1 MPNKTPPLSADA
13 RRLVT
18 VGTTLFG
25 DRWQSPL
32 ARGMGVVPS
41 ALSMIAAG
49 DRPMTEGLTVAL
61 RNFLTTHEAQLRQ
74 QLAFVMWMNKE
85 MRDELSPEPNND
97 GPRFG
102 L

>member
-1 MPNKTPPLSADA
+1 MPTKAPPLSPEA

-18 VGTTLFG
+18 VGTTLYG

-49 DRPMTEGLTVAL
+49 DRPMTEGLTESL
-61 RNFLTTHEAQLRQ
+61 RNFLTTHEAHLRQ
-74 QLAFVMWMNKE
+74 QLAFVMKVNRE
-85 MRDELSPEPNND
+85 MRDEISPEPDND
-97 GPRFG
+97 SPRFG
-102 L
+102 